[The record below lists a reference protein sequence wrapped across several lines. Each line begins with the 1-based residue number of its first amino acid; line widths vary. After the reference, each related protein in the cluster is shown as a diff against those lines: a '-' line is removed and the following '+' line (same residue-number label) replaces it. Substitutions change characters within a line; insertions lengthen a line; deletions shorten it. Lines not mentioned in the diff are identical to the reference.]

1 MRDKSTLS
9 VTLQRTRWGLV
20 ALLLAI
26 AIVNYLDRANLAIA
40 SGLISSEFGLSA
52 TQMGFLLSAFLW
64 PYALANLPAGW
75 LIDRFGPKRI
85 LGTAMSIWGVVT
97 AGAALV
103 NAFAPFYALRMLL
116 GVTEAPF
123 FPGSIK
129 VMHRWFAE
137 RERGLPTSV
146 INTGSQIA
154 NAIAPPL
161 LTVLML
167 TLGWRGMFIAIGLL
181 SVPLLVLWLLAYRL
195 PAAQEDRD
203 IHGQAAPAIAPAA
216 ATAATAQQA
225 DAAAP
230 ASWGALFRQRITWFM
245 ILGNFSIMFTI
256 WVYLTWL
263 PRYLQN
269 TLGFSLSTT
278 GWVASLPYLAGI
290 LGVLVGGQ
298 LSDALIRRGHRT
310 VFARKVPIVGGALLA
325 ACSVAPIPFLGDA
338 TTIIALLT
346 LGYFASQLPSGVI
359 WTLASDVAPPTQV
372 ASLGA
377 IQNFGGFLGAACA
390 PIATGI
396 ILDATGSFKGVF
408 LLGAALLT
416 LGAISYGFFVRQ
428 PLGGVQTTP
437 ASPRP
442 AMA

>member
-1 MRDKSTLS
+1 MTTTPSPIPST
-9 VTLQRTRWGLV
+9 VTPRTARVRWTLV
-20 ALLLAI
+20 AILLLI

-40 SGLISSEFGLSA
+40 SGLISTEFGLSS
-52 TQMGFLLSAFLW
+52 TQMGLLLSAFLW

-85 LGTAMSIWGVVT
+85 LTGAMSVWGVVT
-97 AGAALV
+97 AGAAAV
-103 NAFAPFYALRMLL
+103 NAFAPLYGLRMLL

-123 FPGSIK
+123 FPASIK
-129 VMHRWFAE
+129 VMHRWFAQ

-167 TLGWRGMFIAIGLL
+167 TLGWRGMFIAIGLA
-181 SVPLLVLWLLAYRL
+181 SIPLLAIWLLCFRMPSASEAR
-195 PAAQEDRD
+195 E
-203 IHGQAAPAIAPAA
+203 IHGAEAPPP
-216 ATAATAQQA
+216 TPQP
-225 DAAAP
+225 AAAP
-230 ASWGALFRQRITWFM
+230 AQPDAGWSALFRQRVTWFM

-263 PRYLQN
+263 PRYLQS
-269 TLGFSLSTT
+269 TLGFNLSQT
-278 GWVASLPYLAGI
+278 GWIASLPFMAGI

-298 LSDALIRRGHRT
+298 LSDWLIRRGHRT
-310 VFARKVPIVGGALLA
+310 LFARKVPIVGGALLA
-325 ACSVAPIPFLGDA
+325 ACSVAPIPFLGEA
-338 TTIIALLT
+338 GTIVALLT
-346 LGYFASQLPSGVI
+346 LGYFASQMPSGVI
-359 WTLASDVAPPTQV
+359 WTLASDVAPPAQV

-390 PIATGI
+390 PIATGV

-408 LLGAALLT
+408 LLGATLLL
-416 LGAISYGFFVRQ
+416 LGALSYGLFVRKAIATNAA
-428 PLGGVQTTP
+428 PTG
-437 ASPRP
+437 PRP
-442 AMA
+442 LAA